1 MRRVEEEEG
10 KSKEEKIMTTGS
22 SCSSNGL
29 LPSSASPRKT
39 DDLEVGQPIK
49 EFQLDDDELADESNP
64 FDIAHTKNVPL
75 EILRRWRVNIILF
88 IIVIL
93 SLSL

>member
-10 KSKEEKIMTTGS
+10 KSKEEKRMTTGS

-49 EFQLDDDELADESNP
+49 EFELADESDP

>member
-10 KSKEEKIMTTGS
+10 KSKEEKRMTTGS

-39 DDLEVGQPIK
+39 DDLEAGQPIK
-49 EFQLDDDELADESNP
+49 EFELDDELADESDP
-64 FDIAHTKNVPL
+64 FDIGHTKNVPL
-75 EILRRWRVNIILF
+75 EILRRWRF
-88 IIVIL
+88 IDDAFGVL
-93 SLSL
+93 SFGRVG

>member
-1 MRRVEEEEG
+1 MRRIEEEEA
-10 KSKEEKIMTTGS
+10 KSKEERMTTRS

-49 EFQLDDDELADESNP
+49 EFELDDDDDDDP
-64 FDIAHTKNVPL
+64 FDIAHTKNAPL
-75 EILRRWRVNIILF
+75 EILRRWRVDIFFF

-93 SLSL
+93 SLLL

>member
-1 MRRVEEEEG
+1 MRGIEEEEA
-10 KSKEEKIMTTGS
+10 KSKEERMTTRS

-49 EFQLDDDELADESNP
+49 EFELDGDDDP
-64 FDIAHTKNVPL
+64 FDIAHTKNAPL
-75 EILRRWRVNIILF
+75 EILSRWRVNIFFF

-93 SLSL
+93 SLFL

>member
-10 KSKEEKIMTTGS
+10 KSKEEKRMTTGS

-39 DDLEVGQPIK
+39 DDLEAGQPIK
-49 EFQLDDDELADESNP
+49 EFELDDDELADESDP
-64 FDIAHTKNVPL
+64 FDIAHTKKRSSRDSSPMEDDAFGVL
-75 EILRRWRVNIILF
+75 SFGRVG
-88 IIVIL
+88 
-93 SLSL
+93 

>member
-1 MRRVEEEEG
+1 MRRIEEEEA
-10 KSKEEKIMTTGS
+10 KSKEERMATRS

-49 EFQLDDDELADESNP
+49 EFELDDDDDDP
-64 FDIAHTKNVPL
+64 FDIAHTKNAPL
-75 EILRRWRVNIILF
+75 EILRRWRVNIFFF

-93 SLSL
+93 SLLL

>member
-1 MRRVEEEEG
+1 MKRIEEEEA
-10 KSKEEKIMTTGS
+10 KSKEERMTTRS

-49 EFQLDDDELADESNP
+49 EFELDDDDDDDDDP
-64 FDIAHTKNVPL
+64 FDIAHTKNAPL
-75 EILRRWRVNIILF
+75 EILRRWRVNIFFF

-93 SLSL
+93 SLLL